1 MNARM
6 VQMLGLLWMKLV
18 VPSEIEHS
26 SSVVILRGVIKKQ
39 REKNLDER
47 KTYRVDHPGWL
58 LRQLALDSPSCTFLA
73 DEPSRKNRIEIWI
86 AICLSIRFD
95 HQSLPHFLGLSLILK
110 PTQCFETT
118 LDFIYDYMIL
128 DMRPPCVWKLFPQP
142 PYQGLLNLLVR
153 NWLIPNIQ
161 NGQNFQYGQNVQ
173 KVQTSWSVSVTKSLA
188 ALFSVTY
195 DWMWRMNN
203 STRESNKQNF
213 IYFTLFSEW
222 KAALIV
228 SPHFLTNSRAKSN
241 SSC

>member
-1 MNARM
+1 MENSTSWSIWSICACKFIRSSNLISWIIKKLF
-6 VQMLGLLWMKLV
+6 VLGLFQPRPPWTLEWCRCWDCCGWSWSYHLKLNT
-18 VPSEIEHS
+18 
-26 SSVVILRGVIKKQ
+26 LAKKQ

-188 ALFSVTY
+188 ALFSVT
-195 DWMWRMNN
+195 
-203 STRESNKQNF
+203 
-213 IYFTLFSEW
+213 
-222 KAALIV
+222 
-228 SPHFLTNSRAKSN
+228 
-241 SSC
+241 